1 VRGSVLACFGASV
14 GFLSGAFLGR
24 AFLKKGVMKKNQRT
38 IKISGKYQARAN
50 EEIIVPEIKLSGKW
64 LKESGFSSGRQ
75 VAVQVEKD
83 RLVITLVKL

>member
-1 VRGSVLACFGASV
+1 MRGSVLACFGASV
-14 GFLSGAFLGR
+14 GLAVWCVSGQGFS
-24 AFLKKGVMKKNQRT
+24 KKGVMKKNQRT
-38 IKISGKYQARAN
+38 IKISGKYQARAH

>member
-1 VRGSVLACFGASV
+1 
-14 GFLSGAFLGR
+14 
-24 AFLKKGVMKKNQRT
+24 MKKNERT
-38 IKISGKYQARAN
+38 IKISGKYQSRVN